1 MDAVMNL
8 VSSKKMLLDAQK
20 KKYAIGAFNVENI
33 EMIKAVLDIAQKY
46 QSPLILQT
54 TPSTLK
60 YLRPLAYKN
69 MAEAI
74 LADKTVPV
82 ALHLDH
88 GDSYDLVLEALKAGY
103 TSIMIDGSKLPY
115 IENVRLTEKVYQICS
130 AFDIPVEGELGAIG
144 GKEDSLNS
152 KLIYTNPS
160 TAADFSEKSGVDSLA
175 VAIGTAHGIY
185 KSTPKL
191 DYERLTQIR
200 EKVDVPLVLHGAS
213 GLTEEQIQECIG
225 RGICKVNFATEL
237 RIVYSDAIRVY
248 LSENTKEF
256 DPKKYGAKAMQAV
269 REKVLEKLKIVNS
282 IGRACQYDPKLVIF
296 DFDGTM
302 VDSEKVYIQF
312 WMEAAK
318 EFGFE
323 LSYEDALRLRSL
335 DAEDAEELIKETL
348 GKTADYHA
356 IRAKRKELM
365 APYLEKHPLELKKG
379 IVEALEYLSSKG
391 YKTIIATASNQETV
405 LKKLQDLKLK
415 SYFSEVVSVKNVSRG
430 KPHPDIYYHIQE
442 LFHIPTEDMLVIEDS
457 PNGIVASKT
466 AGCKTVM
473 IPDLSEPDSSLEKLI
488 DVVLPDASYLKNIFK

>member
-1 MDAVMNL
+1 M
-8 VSSKKMLLDAQK
+8 
-20 KKYAIGAFNVENI
+20 
-33 EMIKAVLDIAQKY
+33 
-46 QSPLILQT
+46 
-54 TPSTLK
+54 
-60 YLRPLAYKN
+60 
-69 MAEAI
+69 
-74 LADKTVPV
+74 
-82 ALHLDH
+82 
-88 GDSYDLVLEALKAGY
+88 
-103 TSIMIDGSKLPY
+103 
-115 IENVRLTEKVYQICS
+115 
-130 AFDIPVEGELGAIG
+130 
-144 GKEDSLNS
+144 NS

-457 PNGIVASKT
+457 PNGVVASKT